1 MIIQKY
7 LELGKTVFNIIINNS
22 NNITTMA
29 TTVQFKAYISQFVRN
44 EYRERSDAH
53 KLNEE
58 ELKEVLQYKNI
69 SENFEYN
76 DWYGS
81 SSNIKA
87 TLVSVEKTKY
97 SDLIFTIEINKNI
110 PKQ

>member
-1 MIIQKY
+1 
-7 LELGKTVFNIIINNS
+7 
-22 NNITTMA
+22 MA

-44 EYRERSDAH
+44 ESRESSDAH
-53 KLNEE
+53 KLDEK
-58 ELKEVLQYKNI
+58 ELNEVLQYKNI

-110 PKQ
+110 PKHYAPSPSQILKEKGLLFPVSYQTL

>member
-1 MIIQKY
+1 
-7 LELGKTVFNIIINNS
+7 
-22 NNITTMA
+22 MA
-29 TTVQFKAYISQFVRN
+29 TTIQFKAYISQFVRN
-44 EYRERSDAH
+44 EYINSSDSH

-58 ELKEVLQYKNI
+58 ELNEVLQYKNI

-76 DWYGS
+76 DWYRN

-97 SDLIFTIEINKNI
+97 NDLIFTIKINKSI
-110 PKQ
+110 PKHYAPSISQILEGKGLLFPISYQCL

>member
-1 MIIQKY
+1 
-7 LELGKTVFNIIINNS
+7 
-22 NNITTMA
+22 MA
-29 TTVQFKAYISQFVRN
+29 TTVQFKSYISQFVRN
-44 EYRERSDAH
+44 EYRKSSDAH

-58 ELKEVLQYKNI
+58 ELNEVLQYKNI

-81 SSNIKA
+81 SSNVKA

-97 SDLIFTIEINKNI
+97 NDLIFTIEINKSI
-110 PKQ
+110 PKHYAPSPSQILKGKGLLFPVSYQQL

>member
-1 MIIQKY
+1 
-7 LELGKTVFNIIINNS
+7 
-22 NNITTMA
+22 MA

-44 EYRERSDAH
+44 EYLDRSDAH
-53 KLNEE
+53 KLNEA
-58 ELKEVLQYKNI
+58 ELNEVLQYKNI

-97 SDLIFTIEINKNI
+97 SDLIFTIEINKSI
-110 PKQ
+110 PKHYAPSISQILKGKGLLFPISYRCL

>member
-1 MIIQKY
+1 
-7 LELGKTVFNIIINNS
+7 
-22 NNITTMA
+22 MA

-44 EYRERSDAH
+44 EYRDRSDAH
-53 KLNEE
+53 KLNEA
-58 ELKEVLQYKNI
+58 ELNEVLQYKNI

-97 SDLIFTIEINKNI
+97 SDLIFTIEINKSI
-110 PKQ
+110 PKHYAPSISQILKGKGLLFPISYQCL

>member
-1 MIIQKY
+1 
-7 LELGKTVFNIIINNS
+7 
-22 NNITTMA
+22 MA

-44 EYRERSDAH
+44 EYRKSSDAH
-53 KLNEE
+53 KLNEA
-58 ELKEVLQYKNI
+58 ELNEVLQYKNI

-97 SDLIFTIEINKNI
+97 SDLIFTIEINKSI
-110 PKQ
+110 PKHYAPSISQILKGKGLLFPISYQCL

>member
-1 MIIQKY
+1 
-7 LELGKTVFNIIINNS
+7 
-22 NNITTMA
+22 MA

-44 EYRERSDAH
+44 EYRKNSDVH
-53 KLNEE
+53 KLNEK
-58 ELKEVLQYKNI
+58 ELNEVLQYKNI
-69 SENFEYN
+69 SENFDYN

-97 SDLIFTIEINKNI
+97 NDLIFTIKINKNI
-110 PKQ
+110 TKHYAPSISQILKGKGLLFPVSYQCL

>member
-1 MIIQKY
+1 M
-7 LELGKTVFNIIINNS
+7 E
-22 NNITTMA
+22 
-29 TTVQFKAYISQFVRN
+29 TTVQFKSYISQFVRN
-44 EYRERSDAH
+44 EYNKSSDAH

-58 ELKEVLQYKNI
+58 ELNEVLQYKNI
-69 SENFEYN
+69 SENFKYN

-97 SDLIFTIEINKNI
+97 NDLIFTININKSI
-110 PKQ
+110 PKHYAPSISQILKGKGLLFPISYQIL